1 MANGKSTRLAI
12 VEQSLID
19 ILDRLDTAGDSL
31 RVRELRGK
39 ARLCERIVLGW
50 ATLAPTQT
58 ERSEMLTRVLTLN
71 VEVMQLDKDAA
82 AGVPQ

>member
-1 MANGKSTRLAI
+1 MGNGKSTRLAI

-19 ILDRLDTAGDSL
+19 ILDRLDAAGESL
-31 RVRELRGK
+31 KVRELRGK

-50 ATLAPTQT
+50 ATLAPTQA

-71 VEVMQLDKDAA
+71 VEVMKLDKE
-82 AGVPQ
+82 AGTSTP